1 MKIIL
6 IRQAEA
12 GGIPADTSKGNAAAY
27 AIYISTACASRETAE
42 ALFTFSAPPTET
54 ALLDDVPQSG
64 SGLRG
69 WLDMRREAKHRSG
82 QFLDMLESKG
92 RDSIVICGRQAM
104 SALMNRLRAKG
115 YLLEGGGL
123 LPRPLERV
131 RATKRFLHCGGCA
144 HNCLLSEA
152 KCQKG
157 QNKYKGIL

>member
-6 IRQAEA
+6 IQQAEDSS
-12 GGIPADTSKGNAAAY
+12 ILADTLKGNAASY

-42 ALFTFSAPPTET
+42 ALFTFSEPPTET
-54 ALLDDVPQSG
+54 ALLDDAPQSKG
-64 SGLRG
+64 GLRG

-82 QFLDMLESKG
+82 QFLDMLESKD

-131 RATKRFLHCGGCA
+131 RATKRSLHCGGCA